1 MLAYE
6 VRELLRNIV
15 CHVGGQLL
23 YVLRRGVYLK
33 DVLYLDYHLSA
44 AIIFNR
50 PTRWVVNRT
59 DIVFLLVLIDVLT
72 CLIQMIGVLRKSRFL
87 VLLLQSILRLF
98 DLCLVHRR
106 PLCQVVKQISRS
118 CEHLLPIKQY
128 KNCFGKLRLDC
139 PKQ

>member
-1 MLAYE
+1 MWLLVTVVKSCQVQSEIAFARSVELLVLLFVLAYE
-6 VRELLRNIV
+6 VRELLRNVV

-44 AIIFNR
+44 TIIFNR

-72 CLIQMIGVLRKSRFL
+72 CLIQMIGVL
-87 VLLLQSILRLF
+87 
-98 DLCLVHRR
+98 
-106 PLCQVVKQISRS
+106 
-118 CEHLLPIKQY
+118 
-128 KNCFGKLRLDC
+128 
-139 PKQ
+139 

>member
-106 PLCQVVKQISRS
+106 PLCQVVKQI
-118 CEHLLPIKQY
+118 EWLV
-128 KNCFGKLRLDC
+128 
-139 PKQ
+139 